1 MGQPHRR
8 HLSRTVP
15 TATVLD
21 ARKALYEVQ
30 SVAMRLHPGPWS
42 QHHCVNASNC
52 SRTNAAACLVHHL
65 RFQGCEAVSARM
77 TKVWRSLAGIPLW
90 IQLWLVVLAGTN
102 LASLVFLDT
111 AAGRWTAAAFTVV
124 GVFNLP
130 LVVIQGGLT
139 RLLSFTHLVWVP
151 LLFVLIRQLIE
162 PDFATADTAT
172 RFFVMAVVAVNGIS
186 LALDVV
192 EMWRWSRGERE
203 VLGL

>member
-1 MGQPHRR
+1 
-8 HLSRTVP
+8 
-15 TATVLD
+15 
-21 ARKALYEVQ
+21 
-30 SVAMRLHPGPWS
+30 
-42 QHHCVNASNC
+42 
-52 SRTNAAACLVHHL
+52 
-65 RFQGCEAVSARM
+65 M